1 MTELIRALKT
11 MEVKTVLKTYSS
23 HISHMLSKL
32 QNKYMVDIFQFN
44 KKIFKVG
51 LSFPEIPFCAMMS

>member
-1 MTELIRALKT
+1 MTELVRVLKT
-11 MEVKTVLKTYSS
+11 VQVKTVLKAYFS

-32 QNKYMVDIFQFN
+32 QNKYMVDIFQCN

-51 LSFPEIPFCAMMS
+51 LSFPEIPFRAMMS